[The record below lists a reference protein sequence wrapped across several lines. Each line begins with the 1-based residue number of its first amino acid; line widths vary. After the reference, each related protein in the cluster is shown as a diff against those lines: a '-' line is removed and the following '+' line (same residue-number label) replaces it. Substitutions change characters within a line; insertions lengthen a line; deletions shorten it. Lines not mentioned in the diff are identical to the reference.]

1 MSRVVVVGGGIGGL
15 TAAALLAHAGHRVTL
30 LEASTELGGKSRRIH
45 LGADRIDTGPS
56 LVTFPAV
63 WDELLRR
70 LGDDGRPTDRARDD
84 GRGAAA
90 VRAGNGLQGMRERLE
105 DIGGRLEIESQPGQ
119 GFSLRAWTPFQE
131 GMA

>member
-30 LEASTELGGKSRRIH
+30 LEASAELGGKSRRIQ
-45 LGADRIDTGPS
+45 LGEDRIDTGPS

-70 LGDDGRPTDRARDD
+70 LGDGGRAPDRARDVGHLDLVRMPEVGRYYYD
-84 GRGAAA
+84 GEETSLPVA
-90 VRAGNGLQGMRERLE
+90 
-105 DIGGRLEIESQPGQ
+105 PGHP
-119 GFSLRAWTPFQE
+119 W
-131 GMA
+131 